1 MADKSS
7 VHTSTSEDP
16 IKSTLSTTLAPELSQ
31 GSGESIN
38 VIGKRADHATERIT
52 KRVLTSISKAAVLS
66 QPLCH
71 QKRV

>member
-31 GSGESIN
+31 GSGESIT
-38 VIGKRADHATERIT
+38 ICFSEDSLPIERIMALIT
-52 KRVLTSISKAAVLS
+52 TIERS
-66 QPLCH
+66 
-71 QKRV
+71 